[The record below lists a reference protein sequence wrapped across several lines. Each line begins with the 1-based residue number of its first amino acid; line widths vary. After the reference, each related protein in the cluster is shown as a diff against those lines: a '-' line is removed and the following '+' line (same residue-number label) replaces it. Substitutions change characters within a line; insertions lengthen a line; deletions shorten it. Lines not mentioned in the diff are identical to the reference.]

1 MRYALLFRGVNVGG
15 KTRFPMADLRAAL
28 EGAGFSDVTTYLQT
42 GNAVVSAAGRT
53 TAAKVAEQAREAI
66 TAHLPWTPEFLVF
79 SGQEIAAVAAGNPWP
94 EAVAE
99 PKLLNV
105 AYTSTAPDPKAAL
118 DPAAWAPDEW
128 AFGQRCVYL
137 RYVATSPG
145 RSRLAEVVCR
155 EAFRSNSD
163 AVVTVRNWNTVV
175 ALAELTAG

>member
-1 MRYALLFRGVNVGG
+1 MKYALLFRGVNVGG
-15 KTRFPMADLRAAL
+15 KTRFPMADLRTAL
-28 EGAGFSDVTTYLQT
+28 EGAGFSDVSTYLQS
-42 GNAVVSAAGRT
+42 GNAVVAAPGR
-53 TAAKVAEQAREAI
+53 ANAGKVAQRARAAI
-66 TAHLPWTPEFLVF
+66 AEHLPWTPEFVVRTGAEL
-79 SGQEIAAVAAGNPWP
+79 AAVVAANPWP

-105 AYTSTAPDPKAAL
+105 AYASAAPDPKADL

-128 AFGQRCVYL
+128 SLGDRCVYL

-145 RSRLAEVVCR
+145 RSRLADVVCR
-155 EAFRSNSD
+155 EAFRSSPG

>member
-15 KTRFPMADLRAAL
+15 RTRFPMSDLRAAL
-28 EGAGFSDVTTYLQT
+28 EGAGFSDVSTYLQS

-53 TAAKVAEQAREAI
+53 TAVKVAERAREAI
-66 TAHLPWTPEFLVF
+66 AAHLPWTPEFLVR
-79 SGQEIAAVAAGNPWP
+79 SGKELAAVVAGNPWP

-105 AYTSTAPDPKAAL
+105 AYASAAPDPKAAL
-118 DPAAWAPDEW
+118 DPATWAPDEW
-128 AFGQRCVYL
+128 MFGERCVYL
-137 RYVATSPG
+137 HYVASSPG

-155 EAFRSNSD
+155 EAFRSDPD